1 MFSKK
6 ISPVNKIDDEG
17 IDESRNVGQ
26 ADEGNAVGSASEA
39 KSANGVGLSNIAKP
53 TIISEG
59 FEFEGIIT
67 SSGTINISGV
77 VRGKLSAKSVLVDTT
92 GHIEGELSSDQLM
105 VKGSVSGEIVC
116 KDLNVGSRAM
126 VSGKVSYQNI
136 HIQRGGK
143 VSGSFNK
150 N

>member
-1 MFSKK
+1 MQNNGNAIES
-6 ISPVNKIDDEG
+6 IDDES
-17 IDESRNVGQ
+17 IDESSNVDQ
-26 ADEGNAVGSASEA
+26 ADEGNAVGLPSEA
-39 KSANGVGLSNIAKP
+39 KPANGVGLSNLAKP

-59 FEFEGIIT
+59 FEFEGTIT

-77 VRGKLSAKSVLVDTT
+77 VRGKLTAKSVLVDTT
-92 GHIEGELSSDQLM
+92 GHVEGELSSDQLM
-105 VKGSVSGEIVC
+105 VKGSVRGEIIC
-116 KDLNVGSRAM
+116 KDLNVGLRAS